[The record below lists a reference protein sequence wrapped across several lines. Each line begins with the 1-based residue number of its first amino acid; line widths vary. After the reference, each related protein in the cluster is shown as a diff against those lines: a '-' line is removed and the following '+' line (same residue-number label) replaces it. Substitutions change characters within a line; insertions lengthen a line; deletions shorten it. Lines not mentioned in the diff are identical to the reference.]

1 MMPALRSGVP
11 GGLVVS
17 RAGKG
22 CPFRAHNRYSALA
35 QKRPGGPQIPSGQQQ
50 DPSPQQQD
58 PSPQQSCSGQ
68 QDVPL
73 EQQDGP
79 LEQQDV
85 PLEQQDDPLEQQDG
99 KLEQHEPPL
108 VQLDTSVPEE
118 VPVPVTGLAVG
129 FSTTTDEPMG
139 GVARTGAIP
148 TTKATAQR
156 KNRFFI
162 IGILSQEQSHNL
174 CKV

>member
-1 MMPALRSGVP
+1 
-11 GGLVVS
+11 VS

-35 QKRPGGPQIPSGQQQ
+35 QKRPGGPQTPSGQQQ
-50 DPSPQQQD
+50 DPSEQQQD

-73 EQQDGP
+73 EQQDVP

-85 PLEQQDDPLEQQDG
+85 PLEQQDDPLEQQDDPPEQQDG
-99 KLEQHEPPL
+99 KLEQHEAPL

-118 VPVPVTGLAVG
+118 GPVLVTGLAVG
-129 FSTTTDEPMG
+129 LSTTTDEPMG
-139 GVARTGAIP
+139 GVARTGAIT
-148 TTKATAQR
+148 TTKAMAQR

-162 IGILSQEQSHNL
+162 IGILSQE
-174 CKV
+174 